1 MLNYSTCTWLI
12 IHPQI
17 FVVQPFS
24 FVSIPSQEFDWAW
37 LYVSSLVQ
45 AIQHDHVVLPNWQK
59 LNYRTNDAYRPEV
72 CLTVSFVWR
81 RPHLCASSGLH
92 TSLESYDHVSR

>member
-1 MLNYSTCTWLI
+1 MFGPAHPIVTSPFRTASIHFSTFSGSLL
-12 IHPQI
+12 I

-59 LNYRTNDAYRPEV
+59 LNYRTNDAYRPELRS
-72 CLTVSFVWR
+72 CISMR
-81 RPHLCASSGLH
+81 S
-92 TSLESYDHVSR
+92 